1 MRENSKKDIDFE
13 QVFKENYSRL
23 YCHALSFFNDSE
35 VARDMVHD
43 AFEILWSRYDQL
55 ELSTPI
61 TPLLYT
67 LVRNNCM
74 NYLRRSKSRERFVA
88 DALWTMEEAM
98 EDEDSEREELMFQ
111 LRESIEL
118 LPEQVKA
125 VFKMCFLDGKKYRE
139 VADEL
144 GISINT
150 VKAHVKKALRLLR
163 EKFSGEQL
171 LLYVAFVK
179 CRH

>member
-1 MRENSKKDIDFE
+1 M
-13 QVFKENYSRL
+13 QVKN
-23 YCHALSFFNDSE
+23 
-35 VARDMVHD
+35 
-43 AFEILWSRYDQL
+43 
-55 ELSTPI
+55 
-61 TPLLYT
+61 T
-67 LVRNNCM
+67 LI
-74 NYLRRSKSRERFVA
+74 KRFVA

-98 EDEDSEREELMFQ
+98 EDEDLEREELMFQ